1 MYIVKNA
8 LRNIFRSKGRN
19 ILIGIIVLVIATS
32 SCVALSIKE
41 SAAKAEK
48 EGLENLSI
56 TGQITVDR
64 SAMVSKAQSGSGDMK
79 SMMAETSSLSLDE
92 LEKYA
97 ASSYVS
103 DFYYTMTSSVDAYND
118 TVSPVDT
125 SSSDT
130 SSTTSSST
138 PNDGRQPQGGG
149 QNIPQGMGT
158 QGDFSLVGYSSQ
170 TAMTDFISGVCQV
183 TDGSLVD
190 LSTSDNTCLITDELA
205 ALNSLAVGD
214 TITIENPNKT
224 DETYTLTV
232 SGIYSNSE
240 SSSEQ
245 DGMRFST
252 SSDPANRIVV
262 STGTMSSIISNSESV
277 ATTSTDSTSGTTST
291 TALRNQVSGTYVF
304 ADNDALESFKTDV
317 QEMGLSDTYTVTSSD
332 VTSYEQSI
340 VPLKNLSKFAGVFL
354 LIVLLIGGIILV
366 VLNIFNVHERKYEV
380 GVLTAIGMKKWKV
393 ACQYI
398 LELFTVTIA
407 AIIVGTVAGSIVSVP
422 VANALLA
429 SQVSSQQSQSQKVS
443 QNFGQSPQGDNT
455 QNTPPSGNGN
465 QQGGGFG
472 GFIGTAGGNVVSYIS
487 NINTSTDVVVVL
499 ELFLIGLALT
509 ILSSSAAIVSI
520 LRYEPLKILTSRT

>member
-19 ILIGIIVLVIATS
+19 VLIGIIVLVIATS

-41 SAAKAEK
+41 SAAKAEE
-48 EGLENLSI
+48 EGLSNLKI

-64 SAMVSKAQSGSGDMK
+64 SAMVDKAQSGGGDMK
-79 SMMAETSSLSLDE
+79 SMMSETSSLTLDE

-103 DFYYTMTSSVDAYND
+103 YFYYTLTSSVNAYND
-118 TVSPVDT
+118 SISPVDT
-125 SSSDT
+125 NSSST
-130 SSTTSSST
+130 SSSSSSSSSTTQNDNKQ
-138 PNDGRQPQGGG
+138 PNGSQGNG

-158 QGDFSLVGYSSQ
+158 QGDFSIVGYSSE
-170 TAMTDFISGVCQV
+170 TAMTDFISGVCQI

-190 LSTSDNTCLITDELA
+190 LSASDNTCIITDELA
-205 ALNSLAVGD
+205 ALNNLAVGD
-214 TITIENPNKT
+214 TIMVENPNKT
-224 DETYTLTV
+224 DEIYTLTI

-245 DGMRFST
+245 SGMRFST
-252 SSDPANRIVV
+252 SSDPANQIIV

-317 QEMGLSDTYTVTSSD
+317 QNMGLSDTYTVTSSD

-340 VPLKNLSKFAGVFL
+340 QPLKNLSKFAGVFL
-354 LIVLLIGGIILV
+354 LIVLLIGGIILI

-398 LELFTVTIA
+398 MELFTVTLA
-407 AIIVGTVAGSIVSVP
+407 SIIIGTAVGSIVSVP

-429 SQVSSQQSQSQKVS
+429 SQVSSQQSQSQQVA
-443 QNFGQSPQGDNT
+443 QNFGRG
-455 QNTPPSGNGN
+455 
-465 QQGGGFG
+465 QQGTDNQPNNSNQPGGS
-472 GFIGTAGGNVVSYIS
+472 FIGNAKGNVVSYIS
-487 NINTSTDVVVVL
+487 NINASTDIVVVL
-499 ELFLIGLALT
+499 ELFLIGILLT
-509 ILSSSAAIVSI
+509 VLSSSAAIVSI